1 METPEMKSTGLTAA
15 RISIAFSLVFTLV
28 LFMLFRFAHIIN
40 TTPTNIF
47 IFMAFASS
55 VIVLSISYLLYV
67 FYGKIESFLLEGGDG
82 TAQYVGSA
90 PKFTCSIFVVVLA
103 GTGLFLELA
112 MIRWHA
118 SIFPMFAFYKNFSLL
133 ACFAGLGLGYA
144 TARSRQVSLLLSL
157 GLLVLQIACMLVLR
171 YGSGPALR
179 LLMAS
184 PVAEQTNMGTKSW
197 DLFGNFAS
205 DAGPMVIVYGLLI
218 LVFSTTVAALI
229 PIGQMTG
236 KFMDGLP
243 KLRAYG
249 LNLLGS
255 VLGVAAFMAISFVW
269 APPVTWFALAGAV
282 IVLFLPNVRFHRAIG
297 VIALTVMLVLLAWP
311 INPTTQRIYSPY
323 QLIERSVWPST
334 GLMMIL
340 AGGTYYQKVWDFSL
354 QNRNRSNGPL
364 AWVLDYYDL
373 PYHVSENLD
382 RVAIVGS
389 GSGNDV
395 AAALRAGAKEIDAV
409 EIDPVILKLGR
420 RYHPERP
427 YSDSRVTAII
437 DDARSFFRTT
447 ERKYDAIV
455 YAILDSHT
463 ALSQSTSVRI
473 DSFVYTL
480 EGFQESYTRLKDGG
494 TFYVS
499 FALLSPSQGPRIYE
513 MMRQASGQEPTVLR
527 VGYDASMTTAF
538 LLRKGGSTPG
548 WRDKIEKQGFEIV
561 SDEYAALASEVD
573 IPTDDWPFF
582 YMKARVYPLS
592 YLPAI
597 ALIFFLTVLLG
608 RHILL
613 HGEFRMGSF
622 GFFFLGA
629 GFMLIET
636 KAITELGLLFGS
648 TWVVIAVVIIAVL
661 TMAFLANLAVELF
674 GLQRVSL
681 FYLLLIMAII
691 FAYFFYGTPFFKDYA
706 THRVLSVAVLTFP
719 ILFSGIIFST
729 QLSQSDVNVS
739 QALGYNILGALF
751 GGLVEYNSLY
761 FGFSFLFI
769 PAALMYLAAMFI
781 SRRWLSTL

>member
-1 METPEMKSTGLTAA
+1 MAS
-15 RISIAFSLVFTLV
+15 VFFVLV
-28 LFMLFRFAHIIN
+28 LL
-40 TTPTNIF
+40 
-47 IFMAFASS
+47 
-55 VIVLSISYLLYV
+55 VLYV
-67 FYGKIESFLLEGGDG
+67 LYVTHGRIERFLFEGGDG
-82 TAQYVGSA
+82 IAHYVGSA
-90 PKFTCSIFVVVLA
+90 PRFTCSIFVVVLA

-144 TARSRQVSLLLSL
+144 TARGRQVSLLLSL

-171 YGSGPALR
+171 YGSGPALT
-179 LLMAS
+179 LLMTS
-184 PVAEQTNMGTKSW
+184 PVAEQTTMGTETLGLSG
-197 DLFGNFAS
+197 DFTA
-205 DAGPMVIVYGLLI
+205 DAVSMVIVYGLLI

-236 KFMDGLP
+236 KFMDELP

-255 VLGVAAFMAISFVW
+255 ILGVAAFMAISFVW

-282 IVLFLPNVRFHRAIG
+282 IVLFLPNVRFHRAVG

-323 QLIERSVWPST
+323 QLIERSVWPQT

-340 AGGTYYQKVWDFSL
+340 AGGTYYQKVFDFSV
-354 QNRNRSNGPL
+354 QNKNRSNGSL
-364 AWVLDYYDL
+364 ASILNYYEL
-373 PYHVSENLD
+373 PYHVAENLN

-395 AAALRAGAKEIDAV
+395 AAALRAGAKTIDAV
-409 EIDPVILKLGR
+409 EIDPVILELGR

-427 YSDSRVTAII
+427 YSDSRVNAII
-437 DDARSFFRTT
+437 DDARTFFRTT

-455 YAILDSHT
+455 YGILDSHT
-463 ALSQSTSVRI
+463 QLSQGTSVRI

-480 EGFQESYTRLKDGG
+480 EGFRESYARLKDGG

-513 MMRQASGQEPTVLR
+513 MMRRASGQEPTVLR
-527 VGYDASMTTAF
+527 VGYDASTTTAY
-538 LLRKGGSTPG
+538 LLRKGGSTPD
-548 WRDKIEKQGFEIV
+548 WRDKIERQGFEAV
-561 SDEYAALASEVD
+561 SDEHAALASEVD

-582 YMKARVYPLS
+582 YMKARIYPLS

-608 RHILL
+608 RHVLL
-613 HGEFRMGSF
+613 RGEFRMGSI

-661 TMAFLANLAVELF
+661 TMAFLANLAVELL
-674 GLQRVSL
+674 GLRRIFV

-691 FAYFFYGTPFFKDYA
+691 FAYSFYGTPFFGNYA
-706 THRVLSVAVLTFP
+706 THRVLSVVVLTFP
-719 ILFSGIIFST
+719 IVFSGIIFST
-729 QLSQSDVNVS
+729 QLRQSDVNVS

-751 GGLVEYNSLY
+751 GGLVEYNSMY

-769 PAALMYLAAMFI
+769 PAALMYLAAMLT

>member
-1 METPEMKSTGLTAA
+1 MFIGFGL
-15 RISIAFSLVFTLV
+15 
-28 LFMLFRFAHIIN
+28 
-40 TTPTNIF
+40 
-47 IFMAFASS
+47 S
-55 VIVLSISYLLYV
+55 VIVVLILYV
-67 FYGKIESFLLEGGDG
+67 LYVRCGKIERFLLEGGDG
-82 TAQYVGSA
+82 IARYVESA
-90 PKFTCSIFVVVLA
+90 PRLTCSIFVVVLA

-118 SIFPMFAFYKNFSLL
+118 STFPMFAFYKNFSLL

-144 TARSRQVSLLLSL
+144 TARGRQVSLLLSL
-157 GLLVLQIACMLVLR
+157 GLMVFQIAGML
-171 YGSGPALR
+171 ALR
-179 LLMAS
+179 HGGGSALVALMAS
-184 PVAEQTNMGTKSW
+184 PIAEQTTMGARTL

-205 DAGPMVIVYGLLI
+205 DAVPMVIVYGLLI

-269 APPVTWFALAGAV
+269 APPVIWFALAGAV
-282 IVLFLPNVRFHRAIG
+282 IILFLPNIGFHRPIG
-297 VIALTVMLVLLAWP
+297 VIVFTVMLVLLTWP
-311 INPTTQRIYSPY
+311 INPTIQRIYSPY
-323 QLIERSVWPST
+323 QLIERSVWPQT

-340 AGGTYYQKVWDFSL
+340 AGGTYYQKVYDFSF
-354 QNRNRSNGPL
+354 QNRNRNNGPL
-364 AWVLDYYDL
+364 AAILNYYDL
-373 PYHVSENLD
+373 PYHVAERLD

-395 AAALRAGAKEIDAV
+395 AAALRAGAKEVDAI
-409 EIDPVILKLGR
+409 EIDPVILELGR

-427 YSDSRVTAII
+427 YSDSRVTAIVN
-437 DDARSFFRTT
+437 DARTYFRTT

-455 YAILDSHT
+455 YAVLDSHT
-463 ALSQSTSVRI
+463 QLSQGTSVRI

-480 EGFQESYTRLKDGG
+480 EGFRESYARLKDGG

-499 FALLSPSQGPRIYE
+499 FALLSRSQGPRIYE
-513 MMRQASGQEPTVLR
+513 MMRQASGDEPTVVR
-527 VGYDASMTTAF
+527 VGYDSSTTTAF
-538 LLRKGGSTPG
+538 LLRKGGSTPS
-548 WRDKIEKQGFEIV
+548 WRDKIEQLGFELV
-561 SDEYAALASEVD
+561 SDEYAVLASEVD

-582 YMKARVYPLS
+582 YMKARVYPIS

-597 ALIFFLTVLLG
+597 ALMFFLTVLLG
-608 RHILL
+608 RRILL
-613 HGEFRMGSF
+613 RGEFRMGSV

-648 TWVVIAVVIIAVL
+648 TWVVIAIVIIAVL

-674 GLQRVSL
+674 GLRRV
-681 FYLLLIMAII
+681 YLYYPMLIMAII

-719 ILFSGIIFST
+719 IFFSGIIFST

-751 GGLVEYNSLY
+751 GGLVEYNSMY

-769 PAALMYLAAMFI
+769 LAALMYLAAMFT
-781 SRRWLSTL
+781 SRRWLSTQ